1 MRDFSL
7 GGICTRTKQY
17 YALLIQST
25 IRTVI
30 VLKRVE
36 LKFAVTVATL
46 LVFWRAGGGGG
57 DVEFV
62 VLGVLV
68 WGADWFLGGGLGEF
82 NRIVVRWCVCC
93 AVLFNLEDVWLLI
106 KWVGGCVL

>member
-17 YALLIQST
+17 YALLSQST

-36 LKFAVTVATL
+36 LRFAVTVATL

-68 WGADWFLGGGLGEF
+68 WGADWFLGAGWGSLTVLWYDG
-82 NRIVVRWCVCC
+82 VC
-93 AVLFNLEDVWLLI
+93 AVQCFSIW
-106 KWVGGCVL
+106 KMCGF